1 MDIHTLWIVILS
13 ITTPVAGVIGFAI
26 QLRQLKKAQLENE
39 KLQLELIALKE
50 RAATVEQRIIK
61 PTNKEVLKVNHG
73 QTMFS
78 RSTAMKSRGN
88 YANTTLEQLS
98 TETPKALL
106 REKIFA
112 VITLSSVVLIVTYLL
127 YDIYRVALWIIS
139 KL

>member
-13 ITTPVAGVIGFAI
+13 ITTPIAGVIGFAI

-50 RAATVEQRIIK
+50 RAAKVEQRVIK

-78 RSTAMKSRGN
+78 RGSALKSLGN
-88 YANTTLEQLS
+88 YTNRTSKLLS
-98 TETPKALL
+98 TKTPKELL
-106 REKIFA
+106 RGKIFA
-112 VITLSSVVLIVTYLL
+112 AITLSSVVLIVTYLL
-127 YDIYRVALWIIS
+127 YDIYRVALWVIS